1 MTPFQ
6 ALYGYEPPSVQT
18 YLPGSTTIANV
29 DQDLRNRNEL
39 LAVLK
44 RNLERAQSRMKKYY
58 DLKHTERKFE
68 VGDLVYLKLQPYRQQ
83 SAHKRVFHKLSAKY
97 FGPFEVLEKVG
108 SVAYKLKLPAYAKIH
123 DVFHVSLLKKKLG
136 SNVTAEA
143 HLPHLSEAGTV
154 KWEPEAVLQTRLVKR
169 RGEAAAQ
176 WLIKWRGAEA
186 EDATWE
192 FAYHITRRFPEF
204 KH

>member
-6 ALYGYEPPSVQT
+6 ALYGYEPPSVKI
-18 YLPGSTTIANV
+18 YLPGSTSVANV
-29 DQDLRNRNEL
+29 DQDLRNRDEL
-39 LAVLK
+39 LTVLK
-44 RNLERAQSRMKKYY
+44 KNLEKAQSRMKKYY

-123 DVFHVSLLKKKLG
+123 DVFHVSLLRKKLG
-136 SNVTAEA
+136 ANVTAEA

-176 WLIKWRGAEA
+176 WLIKWMGAEA

-192 FAYHITRRFPEF
+192 FADHITRRFPEF

>member
-6 ALYGYEPPSVQT
+6 ALYGYEPPYVKT

-44 RNLERAQSRMKKYY
+44 RNLERAQSRIKK
-58 DLKHTERKFE
+58 
-68 VGDLVYLKLQPYRQQ
+68 QQ
-83 SAHKRVFHKLSAKY
+83 SVHKRVFHKLSAKY
-97 FGPFEVLEKVG
+97 FGPFEVLERVR
-108 SVAYKLKLPAYAKIH
+108 SVAYKLKLSTYVKIH

-136 SNVTAEA
+136 ANVTVEA
-143 HLPHLSEAGTV
+143 HLPHLSEARTV
-154 KWEPEAVLQTRLVKR
+154 KWEPEAVLQTSLVKR

-176 WLIKWRGAEA
+176 WLIKWMGAEA

-192 FAYHITRRFPEF
+192 FADHITGRFPEF